1 VTHRSVREAV
11 PAPYLAWAKT
21 RPTAQ
26 FDLAGSS
33 VLPCAIADLPGADRA
48 LSLDGRNDDGYPPL
62 REAIAQRYGVTASQ
76 VTTATGAAGANFL
89 VFAALLQP
97 GDDVLVERP
106 GYDPL
111 LGAARL
117 AGATTRRFERELDRA
132 FSLDPDC
139 VKRAMTPGTKLI
151 VVTSP
156 QNPTGALATEH
167 VLREIGRI
175 AESAGAH
182 VLVDEVYLDQ
192 AESPHP
198 PAATLGGV
206 FISTSSLTKSYGLA
220 ALRCGWVLS
229 SPALAERLRRTRDVI
244 DGAGSIVCDR
254 LATLAFHY
262 LDALS
267 SRAHRILEANRRL
280 VRERLAAE
288 EMLDHADLIGSTTA
302 FPRIRGLADT
312 AAFCRR
318 LLAEKDTAVVPGR
331 FFEAPA
337 HFRVGLGG
345 ESSTLEA
352 GLAAV
357 HEALHAAAF

>member
-1 VTHRSVREAV
+1 MTHRSARKAV

-21 RPTAQ
+21 RPAAR

-62 REAIAQRYGVTASQ
+62 LEAIARQYGVTASQ
-76 VTTATGAAGANFL
+76 VTAATGAAGANYL
-89 VFAALLQP
+89 VFAALIQP

-117 AGATTRRFERELDRA
+117 AGATTRRFERRLDRA
-132 FSLDPDC
+132 FSLDPDR
-139 VKRAMTPGTKLI
+139 VKRAMTPGTRLI

-156 QNPTGALATEH
+156 QNPTGALATED

-206 FISTSSLTKSYGLA
+206 FISTSSLTKSYARRARMGAA
-220 ALRCGWVLS
+220 ALS
-229 SPALAERLRRTRDVI
+229 A
-244 DGAGSIVCDR
+244 
-254 LATLAFHY
+254 
-262 LDALS
+262 
-267 SRAHRILEANRRL
+267 
-280 VRERLAAE
+280 
-288 EMLDHADLIGSTTA
+288 
-302 FPRIRGLADT
+302 
-312 AAFCRR
+312 
-318 LLAEKDTAVVPGR
+318 
-331 FFEAPA
+331 
-337 HFRVGLGG
+337 
-345 ESSTLEA
+345 EA
-352 GLAAV
+352 GTSPSA
-357 HEALHAAAF
+357 